1 MPRDGPA
8 PRGAPRHIELP
19 KRKVFALRA
28 ALFDAIRHHAPDR
41 DDALLDRLISDAKAF
56 AEEEMG
62 QPSNDVPLEAFLKAA
77 VEAGE
82 ASVRDLAARLKRPV
96 DAKLAAVLR
105 ALRRRVEN
113 PRCLRCAAAAGGAA
127 CDGSDEDQVLVAA
140 GGDCILEIKDAFR
153 QAFALA
159 RGLYTERG
167 GPALAEPA
175 VTLSTEYLAAPAS
188 LLPGRPLSLNART
201 SYDDESGAAKWSEV
215 EVRTAALHLA
225 GDCLGSLRYL
235 LLHELLCHA
244 FQMAAS
250 PGPRRNPKS
259 IVDPLSEGWMDGLAA
274 DLIRR
279 AAPPN
284 GIEACDARKALGLHL
299 DRADVDRSRPFP
311 QAEHVAIGVDA
322 SALVFRLLEEKH
334 KPGDPAK
341 AFEDFLDISIALN
354 ADGWGY
360 AERSIGLTNLVR
372 KLGVRPRDQE
382 LAEAILAFRR
392 GSDIKSVI
400 EHLA

>member
-1 MPRDGPA
+1 M
-8 PRGAPRHIELP
+8 P

-28 ALFDAIRHHAPDR
+28 ALFDAIRHYAPDR
-41 DDALLDRLISDAKAF
+41 DDILLKRLIGEAEAF
-56 AEEEMG
+56 AEEETG
-62 QPSNDVPLEAFLKAA
+62 QPSNDVPLETFLEEA

-82 ASVRDLAARLKRPV
+82 ASVRDLAVRLKRPV

-105 ALRRRVEN
+105 ALRRRVEH
-113 PRCLRCAAAAGGAA
+113 PRCLRCVAAGGTA
-127 CDGSDEDQVLVAA
+127 CTGSDEDQILVAA
-140 GGDCILEIKDAFR
+140 GGGCILEIKDAFR
-153 QAFALA
+153 QAFSLA
-159 RGLYTERG
+159 RRLYNERG
-167 GPALAEPA
+167 GPSLVEPT

-225 GDCLGSLRYL
+225 EDCLGSLRYL

-250 PGPRRNPKS
+250 PGPRKNPRS

-274 DLIRR
+274 ELIKR
-279 AAPPN
+279 AAPPS
-284 GIEACDARKALGLHL
+284 GIGASDARKALNLHL
-299 DRADVDRSRPFP
+299 DRADIHRSRPFP
-311 QAEHVAIGVDA
+311 QAEYVGIGVDA
-322 SALVFRLLEEKH
+322 SALVFRLLQEKY
-334 KPGDPAK
+334 KPEDPAR
-341 AFEDFLDISIALN
+341 AFEDFLDISVALN

-392 GSDIKSVI
+392 GSDIESVI